1 MIVERT
7 GKACEIFNR
16 TSSGRSSA
24 LDMLMQFVERN
35 LCEIF
40 SIEIMGEERKGE
52 EEVDIKELRR
62 LIGELEILIMELDV
76 KIWPLYRYGHCI
88 ADGGRSE
95 SSKAL

>member
-40 SIEIMGEERKGE
+40 SIEIME
-52 EEVDIKELRR
+52 EEKEKGREEEKVPEGFLARGGEQVLRC
-62 LIGELEILIMELDV
+62 L
-76 KIWPLYRYGHCI
+76 
-88 ADGGRSE
+88 
-95 SSKAL
+95 